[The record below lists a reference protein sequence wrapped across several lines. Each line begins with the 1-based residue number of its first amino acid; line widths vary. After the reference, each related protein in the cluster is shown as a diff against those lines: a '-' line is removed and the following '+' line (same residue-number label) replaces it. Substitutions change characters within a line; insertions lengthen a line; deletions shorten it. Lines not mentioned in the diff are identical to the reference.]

1 MAQEGLL
8 AHIHIIMVSSGRGI
22 KARVGRRRHLP
33 QIRHGNIG
41 RQQAIEFI
49 GHPIWVCDGR
59 FHIKVGHHAGSMNA
73 RIGATSTCRVN
84 LCAQKGGQCAIQL
97 LLHRRCIWLHL
108 PTMIGSA
115 VIGEAEKIAGHG

>member
-1 MAQEGLL
+1 MTDIGLDVRVQFAETREIGVFKQYLGGRIHAFEVGTKKQARGKMAQEGLL

-49 GHPIWVCDGR
+49 DHP
-59 FHIKVGHHAGSMNA
+59 
-73 RIGATSTCRVN
+73 
-84 LCAQKGGQCAIQL
+84 L
-97 LLHRRCIWLHL
+97 
-108 PTMIGSA
+108 
-115 VIGEAEKIAGHG
+115 